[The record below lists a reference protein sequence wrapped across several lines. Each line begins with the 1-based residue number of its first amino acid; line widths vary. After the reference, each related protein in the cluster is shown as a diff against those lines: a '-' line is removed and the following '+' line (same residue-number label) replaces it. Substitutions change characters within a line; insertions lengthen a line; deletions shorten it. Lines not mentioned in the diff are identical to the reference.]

1 MEGTVRCYHTEMSAP
16 VLMNIFEGVRVKARS
31 ESSYFDITHYLLADR
46 PWVVREL
53 S

>member
-16 VLMNIFEGVRVKARS
+16 VLNIFEGVGVKARS
-31 ESSYFDITHYLLADR
+31 ESSYFDMTHYLLADR